1 MESPPALGAE
11 GRAIAVGASAEPIYT
26 IRAIRAII
34 QATVSPLIDV
44 LDTLDLID
52 GDADLED
59 ATDAEDEGI
68 RPGAWD
74 GPGCPAS
81 DTDDR
86 AWPEW
91 HRRGRHKEAC
101 LASWARIASEDAEDD
116 EEDFGGDEAEPDLT
130 AVNRS
135 GAGRGPGCS
144 MSDPGGCEHDG
155 CEPGDGL

>member
-1 MESPPALGAE
+1 MECPPALGAE

-26 IRAIRAII
+26 IRASRAII
-34 QATVSPLIDV
+34 QATVAALIDV
-44 LDTLDLID
+44 LNVIE
-52 GDADLED
+52 GDADFED
-59 ATDAEDEGI
+59 ATDVEDEGI
-68 RPGAWD
+68 RHGRWD

-116 EEDFGGDEAEPDLT
+116 DGDFGSDEAEPDLT
-130 AVNRS
+130 AVNRPR
-135 GAGRGPGCS
+135 ARRGPGCPI
-144 MSDPGGCEHDG
+144 SDPGGCEHDG
-155 CEPGDGL
+155 CELGDGL

>member
-11 GRAIAVGASAEPIYT
+11 GRAIAVGATAEPIYT

-74 GPGCPAS
+74 GPGCPAA

-91 HRRGRHKEAC
+91 HGRGRHKEAC
-101 LASWARIASEDAEDD
+101 LASWSRMASEDD
-116 EEDFGGDEAEPDLT
+116 EEDDGDRADDEAEPDF
-130 AVNRS
+130 ARIAN
-135 GAGRGPGCS
+135 GDGPGCS
-144 MSDPGGCEHDG
+144 ISSPG
-155 CEPGDGL
+155 EPDDGL

>member
-1 MESPPALGAE
+1 MEGPPALGAE
-11 GRAIAVGASAEPIYT
+11 GRTIAVGATAEPIYT

-34 QATVSPLIDV
+34 QATVSPLIDM

-52 GDADLED
+52 GDADQED

-91 HRRGRHKEAC
+91 HGRARHKEAC
-101 LASWARIASEDAEDD
+101 LASWSRIVSEDAEEDD
-116 EEDFGGDEAEPDLT
+116 GNGADDEAEPDF
-130 AVNRS
+130 ARIAN
-135 GAGRGPGCS
+135 GDGPGCAI
-144 MSDPGGCEHDG
+144 SDSG
-155 CEPGDGL
+155 EPDDGL